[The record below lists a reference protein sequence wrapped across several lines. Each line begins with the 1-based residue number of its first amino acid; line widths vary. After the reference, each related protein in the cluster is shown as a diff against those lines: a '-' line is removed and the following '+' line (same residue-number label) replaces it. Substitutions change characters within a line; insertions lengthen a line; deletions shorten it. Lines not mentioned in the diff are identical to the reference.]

1 MAPAQVKIEWTERA
15 IQDLRAA
22 YDYWAEE
29 RSAAAAERMLETIF
43 SAVEI
48 LESYPSAGRRGRVTG
63 TRELV
68 VLRTPFLIP
77 YRVQRGTIQILALLH
92 GARKWPD
99 RF

>member
-1 MAPAQVKIEWTERA
+1 MKIEWTERA
-15 IQDLRAA
+15 TAHLRSA
-22 YDYWAEE
+22 YDYWAEA
-29 RSAAAAERMLETIF
+29 RSPAAAEKMLETIF

-48 LESYPSAGRRGRVTG
+48 LENYPAAGRRGRVAG

-68 VLRTPFLIP
+68 ILRTPFLIP
-77 YRVQRGTIQILALLH
+77 YRVHHGSIQILALLH